1 MSFRGGLCP
10 RAIPGA
16 MTDLPEFIAV
26 NPMTLTCPRCNAQP
40 NEACDMLGDMVEM
53 IHLERV
59 EAAITL
65 DQAAKAKRKNPYSVF
80 VEWMAHEA
88 EHGVEFLTMDEALAA
103 FESRNRARK
112 K

>member
-1 MSFRGGLCP
+1 
-10 RAIPGA
+10 
-16 MTDLPEFIAV
+16 
-26 NPMTLTCPRCNAQP
+26 
-40 NEACDMLGDMVEM
+40 MLGDMVEL

-65 DQAAKAKRKNPYSVF
+65 DHAAKAKRKNPYSVF

-88 EHGVEFLTMDEALAA
+88 ENGGKFLTMDEALAA
-103 FESRNRARK
+103 FKNRNRSRK